1 MTQALTLNP
10 EQQQAADDLYTFLF
24 NNEREHRISG
34 PGGTGK
40 TRLMS
45 YVINTLIPQYFD
57 ACKMM
62 GIKPVFDSSALCAT
76 TNKAVDELS
85 RATGLPA
92 STIHS
97 FLALKVQADYGDGK
111 NKLVRSKSWS
121 PIHNK
126 IIFIDEAS
134 MVDTPLKQE
143 IKDTTVNC
151 KIVYIG
157 DHCQLKPVN
166 ESVSPVYAK
175 GAPTSF
181 LTIPMRTDR
190 LELQA
195 LNEQLRETVETGIFK
210 PIQIIPGI
218 IDLLSDEE
226 MEAELAAKFS
236 QQNVEDRILAYSNSR
251 VLNYNDHI
259 RTLRGLP
266 DLLTPGEN
274 LVNNSATML
283 NSGMINVETP
293 VFIRDVKPHLEDV
306 IIEPATQDKPA
317 VVLRCQVMD
326 ISTATDDFDDVKVP
340 VDKDHYKSLISYYR
354 KRKAW
359 DKMYHLTERY
369 PDLRQRDA
377 ATVHKAQ
384 GSTYQTTYIDAANL
398 STCHQPDTA
407 ARLLYVAASRS
418 RKRVV
423 FYGELAQKYG
433 GFIH

>member
-24 NNEREHRISG
+24 NNETEHRISG

-57 ACKMM
+57 ACKIM
-62 GIKPVFDSSALCAT
+62 GIKPTFDSSALCAT

-97 FLALKVQADYGDGK
+97 FLGLKVQADYGDGQ
-111 NKLVRSKSWS
+111 NKLVRTKGWS

-126 IIFIDEAS
+126 IIFIDESS
-134 MVDTPLKQE
+134 MVDTPLKAE
-143 IKDTTVNC
+143 INNTTVNC

-157 DHCQLKPVN
+157 DHCQLKPVK
-166 ESVSPVYAK
+166 ESISPVYAK
-175 GAPTSF
+175 GAPTSY
-181 LTIPMRTDR
+181 LTIPMRTDIP
-190 LELQA
+190 ELQA
-195 LNEQLRETVETGIFK
+195 LNEQLRETVETGVFK
-210 PIQIIPGI
+210 PIQIVPGI

-226 MEAELAAKFS
+226 MEAELAAHFS
-236 QQNVEDRILAYSNSR
+236 HQNVEDRILAYSNSR

-266 DLLTPGEN
+266 DLITPGEN

-283 NSGMINVETP
+283 SKGMINVETP
-293 VFIRDVKPHLEDV
+293 VFIRDVKPDIEEV
-306 IIEPATQDKPA
+306 ILEPATKTKLA
-317 VVLRCQVMD
+317 VTMQVQVLD
-326 ISTATDDFDDVKVP
+326 ISTSYDDFDGVKIP
-340 VDKDHYKSLISYYR
+340 VDKTHYKNLIAHYR
-354 KRKAW
+354 KLKAW

-384 GSTYQTTYIDAANL
+384 GSTYQTTFIDTANL